1 MGSPTLIDSK
11 LSPSLG
17 SSDSLEART
26 HSMQI
31 QASELLEQP
40 AGLPVPVAALSPEP
54 SAVPGSPRSAAQHA
68 GRLGP
73 RSPASDHS
81 FDPLAPFSLGH
92 SSGSSDPA
100 VSARSVDLQA
110 SEASERP
117 TGSLAPLV
125 ALASELSATAPG
137 PASQLSMDVAL
148 YVGRPSAAAVIA
160 SKLEQTLAVG
170 SVVAPVV
177 AVPA

>member
-1 MGSPTLIDSK
+1 MGSPTLIDLK

-17 SSDSLEART
+17 SPDLLEART
-26 HSMQI
+26 HSMQ
-31 QASELLEQP
+31 
-40 AGLPVPVAALSPEP
+40 VAALSPEP

-73 RSPASDHS
+73 RSPASGHS

-92 SSGSSDPA
+92 SSGSSDPP
-100 VSARSVDLQA
+100 VSARFVDLQA

-117 TGSLAPLV
+117 TGSLAPLA
-125 ALASELSATAPG
+125 ALALELSATAPG

-148 YVGRPSAAAVIA
+148 YVGRPSAAAALA
-160 SKLEQTLAVG
+160 SKLEQALAVG
-170 SVVAPVV
+170 PVVAPVV